1 MQSMNEYLKYA
12 FIIKKYAE
20 KNTQKDYY
28 FYYPNN
34 EECFKNY
41 KKCHVVNEK
50 NNDYIESK

>member
-1 MQSMNEYLKYA
+1 MNEYLKYA

-50 NNDYIESK
+50 NNNYIESK